1 MATRS
6 GKGTLQGVA
15 LCLAGLIAGT
25 TAATLQLGR
34 AVDRLTLDNAILMDE
49 VERLAGELASR
60 EQILTQRRQLPVRS
74 VEVQVENLPEG
85 HVRLHLEGEA
95 HELLRHLVGEEVD
108 DMNATLIEKALNR
121 TIRVDKQDYTVTPTL
136 IVLGSRV
143 FVRLKATE
151 GQVEIPF

>member
-1 MATRS
+1 MAAIL
-6 GKGTLQGVA
+6 GKRA
-15 LCLAGLIAGT
+15 LRGLALALLGLIAGVSF
-25 TAATLQLGR
+25 TALQLGR

-60 EQILTQRRQLPVRS
+60 EQTLTQRRLLPVRS

-95 HELLRHLVGEEVD
+95 HQLLRHLVGEEVD
-108 DMNATLIEKALNR
+108 DLNAALIEKALNR
-121 TIRVDKQDYTVTPTL
+121 TIRVDKQDYTLTPTL

-143 FVRLKATE
+143 LVRLEAKE
-151 GQVEIPF
+151 GQVEISF